1 MWLTKDRMQNLNI
14 KLNNF
19 FSNIDA
25 LASLI
30 LRFGIGIAFIIH
42 GAKKFPLPP
51 QGLIEYFDLSPA
63 IASTV
68 AISELLSGL
77 VLIISGFIKNPLGNM
92 LTRLSGLN
100 ITILMISI
108 LAFAHQDWFIT
119 TKLFTSEQIFLLIG
133 GIYFLIKGN
142 RA

>member
-1 MWLTKDRMQNLNI
+1 MQNLNN
-14 KLNNF
+14 KVNSF

-30 LRFGIGIAFIIH
+30 FRFGIGIAFIIH
-42 GAKKFPLPP
+42 GANKFPLPP
-51 QGLIEYFDLSPA
+51 QGLIDYFDLSPA

-77 VLIISGFIKNPLGNM
+77 ILIISGFIKNPIGNL

-100 ITILMISI
+100 ISILMISI
-108 LAFAHQDWFIT
+108 LIFAHQDWLIT